1 MSKKLR
7 ITLKKSMI
15 GSQKRQ
21 RATLES
27 LGLRKRNQTVEQ
39 PDNNSIRGMI
49 FKVQHL
55 VEVEEVEG

>member
-21 RATLES
+21 RATLAS
-27 LGLRKRNQTVEQ
+27 LGLRKRNQTVEK
-39 PDNNSIRGMI
+39 PDTDSIRGMV